1 MLWAR
6 IKLKIQ
12 PYLLPAGILLL
23 LGASTLVPVWYLGT
37 MEESVRRYIVGINVA
52 SMPFGVIQTLVFVCF
67 LYILQYGGG
76 FAAFKK
82 AATNASAVNVRFAD
96 VIGQTEAKKEA
107 WEVVQ
112 LIKDRQKL
120 QLVGGR
126 IIRGLLL
133 NGPPGCGKTLL
144 AKAIATEAGIPFLSV
159 AGSEFVEI
167 FVGVGAARV
176 RKLFKQARTQAQAY
190 GGCIIFIDELE
201 VLGRK
206 RVFYDAF
213 GGSSEGNSTLN
224 QLLVEMD
231 GIVDNDANVIVMGA
245 MNAAED
251 VLDPALLRPG
261 RFDRKVQITR
271 PNLQE
276 RQEIFEFYA
285 RKIKMDPTIDYAR
298 LARKAIHQ
306 TPAEI
311 ENTLKEAALIAIRNK
326 KDTVGY
332 KEISEA
338 VDRIELGVAHRLS
351 MTPREREM
359 TAYHEAGHL
368 VVLFLTHPTQDVFK
382 ASIIQ
387 RGGVLGVVHSTPKEE
402 LYSSDRNTLFAHVK
416 LALGG
421 YVAERFKYGV
431 STDGV
436 SSDFRAATSV
446 AHAMVW
452 RYGMGAGGL
461 IGDFTAIPE
470 NQLSESVKAQLNMES
485 QQVLRQALAEVERVL
500 KAEWAIVD
508 RFAGELL
515 RHDEL
520 DYDEI
525 SRIFSEFGKQP
536 LRALV
541 AEGGGALPPIA
552 PPGQAA
558 LPHAPTS
565 AMRPPHAPPDNPAG

>member
-6 IKLKIQ
+6 LKLFMQRFWLPVAIVVGLAVCI
-12 PYLLPAGILLL
+12 LLPI
-23 LGASTLVPVWYLGT
+23 WYLSG

-52 SMPFGVIQTLVFVCF
+52 SLPWGILQTLVFVAF
-67 LYILQYGGG
+67 LYLLQYGGG
-76 FAAFKK
+76 FATFKK
-82 AATNASAVNVRFAD
+82 ARTDAAEVNVRFSD

-120 QLVGGR
+120 SQVGGR
-126 IIRGLLL
+126 IIRGLMLM
-133 NGPPGCGKTLL
+133 GPPGCGKTLL

-176 RKLFKQARTQAQAY
+176 RKLFKQARQYAQAY

-276 RQEIFEFYA
+276 REEIFEFYA
-285 RKIKMDPTIDYAR
+285 RKIKMEPGIDYGR
-298 LARKAIHQ
+298 LARKAVYH

-311 ENTLKEAALIAIRNK
+311 ENILKEAALIATRNK
-326 KDTVGY
+326 KAMVGY
-332 KEISEA
+332 KEVSEA
-338 VDRIELGVAHRLS
+338 VERIQLGVAHRLNL
-351 MTPREREM
+351 TPREREM

-368 VVLFLTHPTQDVFK
+368 IILYLTHPTSDVFK

-387 RGGVLGVVHSTPKEE
+387 RGGTLGVVHSTPREE
-402 LYSSDRNTLFAHVK
+402 LYSSDRNTIFAHIKV
-416 LALGG
+416 ALGG
-421 YVAERFKYGV
+421 YVAEKFKYGV
-431 STDGV
+431 TTDGV
-436 SSDFRAATSV
+436 SSDFAAATRY
-446 AHAMVW
+446 AHAMAW
-452 RYGMGAGGL
+452 RFGMGTSGL

-470 NQLSESVKAQLNMES
+470 NQLSESLKGQLNLES
-485 QQVLRQALAEVERVL
+485 QQILRLALGEVEKTL
-500 KAEWAIVD
+500 KAEWTILE
-508 RFAGELL
+508 RFVTELL
-515 RHDEL
+515 RKDEL

-525 SRIFSEFGKQP
+525 ARIFAEHGKKPPRP
-536 LRALV
+536 L
-541 AEGGGALPPIA
+541 GADVGPVLPPPSAGAVLPPPAQA
-552 PPGQAA
+552 PA
-558 LPHAPTS
+558 S
-565 AMRPPHAPPDNPAG
+565 RPPFAPPDQPA